1 MFGKKW
7 IFCNEYIK
15 SKEMHAFKNVTW
27 FVSCLQLK
35 AKAALPLF
43 PLVKKKSIVLSFAK
57 KSRAD
62 RHLKIFIISLNL

>member
-1 MFGKKW
+1 MLNAKFIAKSYESYVFGKKW

-35 AKAALPLF
+35 AKAALPFIKLTIYSE
-43 PLVKKKSIVLSFAK
+43 VASAWSSF
-57 KSRAD
+57 S
-62 RHLKIFIISLNL
+62 